1 MFNFSNIQL
10 EQWIH
15 FPCNPFFIQPA
26 IMTFL
31 SSFNQPK
38 QKPSISKLQLWLLDT
53 FNTKKYSQVVWFY
66 LLVSI
71 FQRLHFYFILNCLAI
86 YFQHVIPLMECQYST
101 FHETSNRDDNRT
113 VQWNSSGPSFHLKI
127 DAIFYS
133 CIISFILRYVS
144 LAMRL

>member
-1 MFNFSNIQL
+1 
-10 EQWIH
+10 
-15 FPCNPFFIQPA
+15 
-26 IMTFL
+26 MTFL

-38 QKPSISKLQLWLLDT
+38 QKPYISKLQLWLFDT

-71 FQRLHFYFILNCLAI
+71 FQRLHFYFMLNCLAI

-101 FHETSNRDDNRT
+101 FHGTSNRDDYRT

>member
-1 MFNFSNIQL
+1 MHKSRLQTSKATLVGHTIFFITRHDKVSHAYFRLTHFLFIYEQIMFNFSNIQL

-53 FNTKKYSQVVWFY
+53 FNTKKIQPSSVVLFISKY
-66 LLVSI
+66 LSTLTLLFHTQLFGHLFSTCYTFNGVSI
-71 FQRLHFYFILNCLAI
+71 
-86 YFQHVIPLMECQYST
+86 
-101 FHETSNRDDNRT
+101 
-113 VQWNSSGPSFHLKI
+113 
-127 DAIFYS
+127 
-133 CIISFILRYVS
+133 
-144 LAMRL
+144 